1 MEKKLCSIALR
12 KENVT
17 IHIRQITAL
26 LLTLLALVLSDR
38 ALSDAEI
45 TQKAQLNKKGMKVG
59 VVLGSGA
66 VLMIEQ
72 ELPNAQMVYLNAAER
87 YEMVAQGKTDAYI
100 YDRRQMELAIRNGRR
115 GIHLLDVDMDGA
127 VQVAAGIS
135 LVSGIPDL
143 E

>member
-1 MEKKLCSIALR
+1 M
-12 KENVT
+12 
-17 IHIRQITAL
+17 
-26 LLTLLALVLSDR
+26 
-38 ALSDAEI
+38 SDAEI

-87 YEMVAQGKTDAYI
+87 YETVAQGKTDAYI

-115 GIHLLDVDMDGA
+115 GVHLLDEDMD
-127 VQVAAGIS
+127 
-135 LVSGIPDL
+135 DK
-143 E
+143 